1 MEGEKKGADLEV
13 KGGKG
18 KKGAV
23 EANPRAVD
31 GWPPDGDNK
40 TKDMSSQGNVE
51 RRSTGERLDV
61 VTRRDKPLSNFLR
74 SPECVSAKEETPSHW
89 VTQQSQLKTKLCGS
103 CQTQCCCSDH
113 GKSGPKQG

>member
-1 MEGEKKGADLEV
+1 MIRNGRGKKREKGADLEV

-51 RRSTGERLDV
+51 RRSTGERLDSLCR
-61 VTRRDKPLSNFLR
+61 TRKA
-74 SPECVSAKEETPSHW
+74 E
-89 VTQQSQLKTKLCGS
+89 
-103 CQTQCCCSDH
+103 
-113 GKSGPKQG
+113 